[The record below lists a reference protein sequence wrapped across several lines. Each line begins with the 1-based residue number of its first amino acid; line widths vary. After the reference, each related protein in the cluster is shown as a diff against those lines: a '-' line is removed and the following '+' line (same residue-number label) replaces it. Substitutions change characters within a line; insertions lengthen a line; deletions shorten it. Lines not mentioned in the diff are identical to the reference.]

1 MDRNNRSAHGRILP
15 RALVTGLAW
24 LLASCL
30 AGRAQAPQA
39 ETSPGDRVD
48 KIFAQ
53 FGKSD
58 SPGCAVAVIR
68 DGSIIFK
75 RGYGMADL
83 DHGIA
88 ITPTTVFHAASLAK
102 QFTAMSIMLLVQ
114 QGKLSLDDDV
124 TKRVPELKV
133 GKPITLADMLR
144 HISGIRDQWVLVT
157 MAGWRLYDDLVTRDN
172 ILGLVERMNSLD
184 FDPRTDFIY
193 SNTGYTLAALIAER
207 VSGRTLADFARD
219 NIFQPLGM
227 KDTVITEKH
236 GQIVPNR
243 AYGYRRPDGQPFQLF
258 MPNLDVTGPTNLL
271 TTVEDLARWNRNFDD
286 KTVGGDFVLS
296 KMIDGSHAQMAPG
309 VGYGLGLQITKYHGL
324 NVIEHDGRDAGYRSH
339 LIRFPDQHF
348 AVACLCNQALA
359 EDNLP
364 RRLVREVADVY
375 LADRFAEVPHVAAVT
390 PVGDAPEVTHVAA
403 VPAGLTQYAG
413 RYYSKEI
420 DTTYTIEVQE
430 GSLMMTRY
438 NYPTVR
444 LTRRSDDLYTIRDFS
459 RPLWTAVVHFTRQ
472 QSDQKIDGF
481 LMSGKNIA
489 HIERLRDSRFTKI
502 P

>member
-53 FGKSD
+53 FSKLD

-83 DHGIA
+83 DRGTA

-124 TKRVPELKV
+124 TKHVPELKV
-133 GKPITLADMLR
+133 GKPIITIGDMLR

-157 MAGWRLYDDLVTRDN
+157 MAGWRLYDDLVTRDD

-193 SNTGYTLAALIAER
+193 SNTGYTLAGLIVER
-207 VSGRTLADFARD
+207 VSGRSLADFARD

-227 KDTVITEKH
+227 KDTVITATH

-243 AYGYRRPDGQPFQLF
+243 AYGYRQPDGQPFELF

-271 TTVEDLARWNRNFDD
+271 TTVEDLARWDRNFDD

-296 KMIDGSHAQMAPG
+296 KMIDGSHAQMAPD

-348 AVACLCNQALA
+348 AVACLCNQALP

-375 LADRFAEVPHVAAVT
+375 LADRFAEVPRRAALTGVD
-390 PVGDAPEVTHVAA
+390 DAPEVTSGTADLA
-403 VPAGLTQYAG
+403 EYAG

-420 DTTYTIEVQE
+420 DTTYTIEVQDR
-430 GSLMMTRY
+430 SLMMKRY
-438 NYPTVR
+438 KYPTAR
-444 LTRRSDDLYTIRDFS
+444 LTRRTDDLYTIRDFS
-459 RPLWTAVVHFTRQ
+459 RPLATAVVRFTRQ